1 MHKPDH
7 EVFEQLLE
15 TIRVMESATF
25 RAQAQAIVTAGAQYV
40 AAAADELAW
49 LLWGRRDRFLVH
61 KTPVAEVAK
70 KHGVAEQA
78 IDACPLSNMGIL
90 TAAGIQ
96 KRITCINFT
105 KVMQ

>member
-40 AAAADELAW
+40 AAAADELAASKFSPSAR
-49 LLWGRRDRFLVH
+49 LNFRARVSGMLRR
-61 KTPVAEVAK
+61 
-70 KHGVAEQA
+70 
-78 IDACPLSNMGIL
+78 
-90 TAAGIQ
+90 AAAQ
-96 KRITCINFT
+96 
-105 KVMQ
+105 V